1 MINISQVLAWKF
13 TGIDWRVEG
22 TVDNPLGEIVRFEGG
37 IPSKVDQSAW
47 SMEYEAYLAS
57 IAYVG
62 GRIEDY
68 KPLAEQ
74 LDMLYWDK
82 VNGTDTWKFHIDA
95 VKAAN
100 PKPE

>member
-1 MINISQVLAWKF
+1 MNIGEVIGWKF
-13 TGIDWRVEG
+13 NHQEG
-22 TVDNPLGEIVRFEGG
+22 MTTKDGKITAFPGG

-47 SMEYEAYLAS
+47 SMEYQAYLAS
-57 IAYVG
+57 VAYVG
-62 GRIEDY
+62 GRIADY

>member
-1 MINISQVLAWKF
+1 MNIGEVIGWKF
-13 TGIDWRVEG
+13 NHQSGMSTKNGVI
-22 TVDNPLGEIVRFEGG
+22 TAFPGG
-37 IPSKVDQSAW
+37 IPSQVDQSAW
-47 SMEYEAYLAS
+47 SMEYKAYLAS

>member
-1 MINISQVLAWKF
+1 MTDIASVIGWKF
-13 TGIDWRVEG
+13 NHQAGVSTKAGKI
-22 TVDNPLGEIVRFEGG
+22 TAFPGG
-37 IPSKVDQSAW
+37 IPSQVDQSAW
-47 SMEYEAYLAS
+47 SMEYQAYLAS
-57 IAYVG
+57 VAYVG
-62 GRIEDY
+62 GRIADY